1 MSSINHKCN
10 SSVVKHMLANPKV
23 NGSILSQAEYFLV
36 LHECTQVF
44 TQKLQDKTRVQNT
57 RGTREMELTESRV

>member
-23 NGSILSQAEYFLV
+23 KGSILSQAELFLV

-57 RGTREMELTESRV
+57 RGTQEMELTESRV